1 MSAWHEVDPHVGVTL
16 ADELGLGQVA
26 TLHHRRVQLLSGV
39 VIAELRSSHT
49 EEI

>member
-1 MSAWHEVDPHVGVTL
+1 MSAWHEVDPHVGITL

-26 TLHHRRVQLLSGV
+26 ALHHRRVQLLGGV
-39 VIAELRSSHT
+39 VIAELRRSHT

>member
-1 MSAWHEVDPHVGVTL
+1 MSAWHEVDPHVGITL

-26 TLHHRRVQLLSGV
+26 ALHHRRVQLLGGV
-39 VIAELRSSHT
+39 VIAELRPSYT